1 MSNRLPEL
9 SYRLAHHFP
18 DALPFIV
25 PFYHKL
31 QGAGFQID
39 EHHIKPV
46 LRRNGH
52 RVISD
57 HDGSTVTFR
66 LYGAEEPITSVN
78 LARLRKRIERVKKVR
93 DYASVDA
100 QVDQLVAH
108 LRDAT
113 E

>member
-25 PFYHKL
+25 PFYNKL
-31 QGAGFQID
+31 QRAGFEID
-39 EHHIKPV
+39 EHHLKPV
-46 LRRNGH
+46 IRRNGY

-57 HDGSTVTFR
+57 YAGSTVTFR
-66 LYGAEEPITSVN
+66 LYGERRPITSVD
-78 LARLRKRIERVKKVR
+78 LSRLRKRIEGVKRVR
-93 DYASVDA
+93 DYAGVDA
-100 QVDQLVAH
+100 QVEQLVAQ
-108 LRDAT
+108 LWDAT